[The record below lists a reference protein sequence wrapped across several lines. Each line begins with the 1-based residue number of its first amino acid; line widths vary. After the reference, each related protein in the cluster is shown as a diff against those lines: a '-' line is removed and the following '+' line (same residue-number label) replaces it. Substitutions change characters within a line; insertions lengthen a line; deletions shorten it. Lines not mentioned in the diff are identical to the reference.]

1 MSFALKRYKWA
12 QECALKIKAN
22 NDRQKVLIALL
33 VNEIMKKKK
42 YKSKRFWV
50 HPVLCERRKHG
61 FYHAIYPVLSLE
73 ESRFRNYFRMTKSQL
88 EEILIIIAPY
98 ISKKTVV
105 REPISAAERLCL
117 TLRFLASGDSMTS
130 ISYQYLI
137 GLTTV
142 SHIIDETCD
151 AIWMC
156 FQEKVL
162 PSTLEKNDWLN
173 IAKNFE
179 KKWDFNH
186 CIGAIDGKHVLIQ
199 CPDNAGSSYFN
210 YKKTHSIVLLAICD
224 ADYIFTYVDIG
235 AFGRRSDSGIFRSSI
250 VGNKFN
256 NKEMNLPD
264 PEPLTVDGP
273 PLPYVLVG
281 DEAFPLTDYLLR
293 PYSAKGVLTSSK
305 TVFNYRLSRSRKVI
319 ENSFGIL
326 VSRWRVLKRPIICK
340 VEKAENIVKAIICLH
355 NFLRK
360 QDIEE
365 NQYVPETL
373 IDREDY
379 EFTPGS
385 WRNEIEGSAIQ
396 EIRRLGANN
405 STHKAIEI
413 REEFCYYFN
422 NEGAIPFQYS
432 YC

>member
-1 MSFALKRYKWA
+1 MSLALKRYKWA

-50 HPVLCERRKHG
+50 HPELCVRRKHG

-73 ESRFRNYFRMTKSQL
+73 ESIFRNYFRMTKSQL
-88 EEILIIIAPY
+88 EELSIIIAPY

-117 TLRFLASGDSMTS
+117 TLRFLASGDSTTS

-173 IAKNFE
+173 IAKNFG

-199 CPDNAGSSYFN
+199 CPDNSGSSYFN
-210 YKKTHSIVLLAICD
+210 YKKTHSIVLLAICN

-235 AFGRRSDSGIFRSSI
+235 AFGRRSDSGIFKSSI

-256 NKEMNLPD
+256 NKETNLPD
-264 PEPLTVDGP
+264 PEPLTIDGP
-273 PLPYVLVG
+273 PLPYGLVR

-293 PYSAKGVLTSSK
+293 PYSAKGVLNSRK

-319 ENSFGIL
+319 ENSFDIL
-326 VSRWRVLKRPIICK
+326 VSRWRVLKDK
-340 VEKAENIVKAIICLH
+340 LSVK
-355 NFLRK
+355 
-360 QDIEE
+360 
-365 NQYVPETL
+365 
-373 IDREDY
+373 
-379 EFTPGS
+379 
-385 WRNEIEGSAIQ
+385 
-396 EIRRLGANN
+396 
-405 STHKAIEI
+405 
-413 REEFCYYFN
+413 
-422 NEGAIPFQYS
+422 
-432 YC
+432 